1 MQAAQRAVANALAG
15 FDGRTAESWHRRAWE
30 ATKDAGPLE
39 EADDRMLAFLE
50 ERYKDTR
57 ERALER
63 EAFKIRLDVY
73 RRSRSLPSE
82 EVMRPA
88 RERVLREGGISHG
101 HATSLGYESV
111 AELGS

>member
-1 MQAAQRAVANALAG
+1 
-15 FDGRTAESWHRRAWE
+15 
-30 ATKDAGPLE
+30 
-39 EADDRMLAFLE
+39 
-50 ERYKDTR
+50 
-57 ERALER
+57 LER